1 MPPARPASPASGS
14 IPAPAADR
22 CPWCGTEPAYVAYHD
37 TEWGVPVRDSRALFG
52 KLVLD
57 GFQAGLSWWVILSKR
72 DRFLEVFHGF
82 DPERM
87 ARFRDRDIERL
98 LGDAGIIRS
107 RAKITA
113 AIGNARA
120 YLALEREDPDA
131 FSELLWSF
139 VDGRTQVNRWRRI
152 HEIPARTP
160 ASEAMARGL
169 KTHGFSFCGPTIC
182 YAFMQAVGMV
192 NDHLTGCFRHAECA
206 AMAARD

>member
-1 MPPARPASPASGS
+1 MAPKSAS
-14 IPAPAADR
+14 APADR

-72 DRFLEVFHGF
+72 ARFLEVFHGF

-87 ARFRDRDIERL
+87 ARFRERDVQRL

-113 AIGNARA
+113 AVSNART
-120 YLALEREDPDA
+120 YLE
-131 FSELLWSF
+131 
-139 VDGRTQVNRWRRI
+139 NRWTRI
-152 HEIPARTP
+152 EQIPARTP
-160 ASEAMARGL
+160 ASEAMARSL
-169 KTHGFSFCGPTIC
+169 RKQGFSFCGPTIC

-206 AMAARD
+206 ALAERR

>member
-1 MPPARPASPASGS
+1 MTPTPPA
-14 IPAPAADR
+14 APADR

-87 ARFRDRDIERL
+87 ARFGERDVQRL

-107 RAKITA
+107 RAKISA
-113 AIGNARA
+113 AVANARA
-120 YLALEREDPDA
+120 FLDLEERDPGG
-131 FSELLWSF
+131 FSEHLWSF
-139 VDGRTQVNRWRRI
+139 VDGRPRINRWRRI
-152 HEIPARTP
+152 EQVPARTP
-160 ASEAMARGL
+160 ASEAMAGSL
-169 KTHGFSFCGPTIC
+169 KKQGFSFCGPTIC

-206 AMAARD
+206 AMADGD